1 MHSAGGFAH
10 ECRRRPRA
18 RPARAGFRGG
28 APPPAGAPVRR
39 VRHARGGG
47 RAPGSGCRPSRP
59 GPPAAPAHRACDPGP
74 PPPGHTRA
82 AGWDGIAT
90 IALLAF
96 GAYNVVAGIV
106 SFLDM
111 PGLIAEAARS
121 AGVDDIRAPAPA
133 QGIGYGLV
141 GVWAVLFVVAIV
153 WSMQRLRHGRT
164 AFWVPLLVGV
174 VALSIAS
181 ITCLIVLSAATGFD
195 VPQNR
200 G

>member
-1 MHSAGGFAH
+1 M
-10 ECRRRPRA
+10 
-18 RPARAGFRGG
+18 
-28 APPPAGAPVRR
+28 
-39 VRHARGGG
+39 
-47 RAPGSGCRPSRP
+47 
-59 GPPAAPAHRACDPGP
+59 
-74 PPPGHTRA
+74 
-82 AGWDGIAT
+82 
-90 IALLAF
+90 
-96 GAYNVVAGIV
+96 AGIV